1 MPYAKRVATTRTSRP
16 PKDSDAGAERRG
28 AAAAAAAATAAAV
41 TEVDETVADEEGD
54 VSIKVI
60 LRADVQGLG
69 KRGDIVEV
77 KDGYGRNFL
86 LPRSLAIAA
95 TPGAVGQATAMRR
108 SRDLKD
114 AQDREAA
121 QEIARTLVARTITIT
136 AKAGTEGRLF
146 GSVTAADVVEAI
158 AAQAG
163 VNLESRQV
171 QLDPIK
177 TLGSHSVAIKLHA
190 DVEFP
195 VSLEITPK

>member
-1 MPYAKRVATTRTSRP
+1 
-16 PKDSDAGAERRG
+16 
-28 AAAAAAAATAAAV
+28 
-41 TEVDETVADEEGD
+41 

-60 LRADVQGLG
+60 LRADVSGLG

-77 KDGYGRNFL
+77 KDGFGRNYL

-95 TPGAVGQATAMRR
+95 TPGAVGQAQAMRR
-108 SRDLKD
+108 ARDLRD

-121 QEIARTLVARTITIT
+121 QEIARTLVSRTITIK

-146 GSVTAADVVEAI
+146 GSVTASDIVEAI
-158 AAQAG
+158 ADQTTIQ
-163 VNLESRQV
+163 LEKRQV
-171 QLDPIK
+171 RLEPIK
-177 TLGSHSVAIKLHA
+177 TTGSHSVAIKLHA